1 MLRKFLSLLERRD
14 VFYLALMANIAGTI
28 YGWYYYRYQLLSTPP
43 HLWFLVTD
51 SPNSTL
57 FFVVALVLMKLNRK
71 NDSVSFFA
79 SANLIKYGLW
89 TDFVLLFHRDF
100 FFAPERYLL
109 YSGIFVTHFLMAVE
123 ALPLA
128 YTIGRIRWSFTLA
141 LIWLLGND
149 YVDYFH
155 DLHPYIPEKGIEV
168 VTAFTIALSL
178 VTFSA
183 LLWVVRVWSS
193 KKPEKAGKGM
203 SL

>member
-1 MLRKFLSLLERRD
+1 MLRKFLSLLERKD
-14 VFYLALMANIAGTI
+14 IFYLALIANVAGTV

-43 HLWFLVTD
+43 YLWFLVTD

-57 FFVVALVLMKLNRK
+57 FFVIALVMMKLNRK

-109 YSGIFVTHFLMAVE
+109 YTGIFVTHFLMAVE

-128 YTIGRIRWSFTLA
+128 YTIKRLRWSFGIA

-155 DLHPYIPEKGIEV
+155 DLHPYIPENGIEAV
-168 VTAFTIALSL
+168 AAFTIALSV
-178 VTFSA
+178 VTFAA
-183 LLWVVRVWSS
+183 LAWVVRSWSL
-193 KKPEKAGKGM
+193 ERAGNE
-203 SL
+203 

>member
-1 MLRKFLSLLERRD
+1 MLRNFLSLLERRD
-14 VFYLALMANIAGTI
+14 VLYFALFANIAGTV

-43 HLWFLVTD
+43 YLWFLVTD

-57 FFVVALVLMKLNRK
+57 FFVIALLLIRLKRK
-71 NDSVSFFA
+71 NDFVSFFA

-109 YSGIFVTHFLMAVE
+109 YTGIFVTHFLMAVE

-128 YTIGRIRWSFTLA
+128 YTIGRLRWSFALA

-149 YVDYFH
+149 YVDYFRN
-155 DLHPYIPEKGIEV
+155 LHPYIPERGIEV
-168 VTAFTIALSL
+168 VAAFTIALSL
-178 VTFSA
+178 VTFAA
-183 LLWVVRVWSS
+183 LVWAVRVWSS
-193 KKPEKAGKGM
+193 EKTGQRWRET
-203 SL
+203 